1 MREIKFKAWD
11 DKNKIMLNTD
21 TPNLLIHFNGEINSF
36 GKNGEINGVYFTNQ
50 VKLLQYTGL
59 KDKNGKEIY
68 EGDIIKRESMA
79 PGGLDRIG
87 KITIEDGVI
96 WIESN
101 VDSVCLFDE
110 IDELEIIGNIYEN
123 PELLEGEEC

>member
-1 MREIKFKAWD
+1 
-11 DKNKIMLNTD
+11 
-21 TPNLLIHFNGEINSF
+21 
-36 GKNGEINGVYFTNQ
+36 
-50 VKLLQYTGL
+50 
-59 KDKNGKEIY
+59 
-68 EGDIIKRESMA
+68 MA

-110 IDELEIIGNIYEN
+110 IDELEVIGNIYEN
-123 PELLEGEEC
+123 PELLEEK

>member
-1 MREIKFKAWD
+1 MREIKFRAWD
-11 DKNKIMLNTD
+11 KDMKIMD
-21 TPNLLIHFNGEINSF
+21 YGNGELIGNTSFECSPLKTVNDIINE
-36 GKNGEINGVYFTNQ
+36 NYPE
-50 VKLLQYTGL
+50 LEWMQYTGL